1 MIWNWIKNLFKPW
14 NLVKQKD
21 PHEEMFEKNEYS
33 VEQLQKM
40 TKGDLKK
47 LRAQGKIKSIAH
59 PFY

>member
-1 MIWNWIKNLFKPW
+1 MIWNWLKNLFTPKRI
-14 NLVKQKD
+14 KD
-21 PHEEMFEKNEYS
+21 PHEELYEPRDYT

-47 LRAQGKIKSIAH
+47 LRRQGKINSIAY

>member
-14 NLVKQKD
+14 NLIKQKD
-21 PHEEMFEKNEYS
+21 PHEEIFEKNEYS
-33 VEQLQKM
+33 IEQLQKM

>member
-1 MIWNWIKNLFKPW
+1 MIWNWIKNLFKG
-14 NLVKQKD
+14 NVQKD
-21 PHEEMFEKNEYS
+21 PHEEMYEKDEYS
-33 VEQLQKM
+33 IEQLQQM

>member
-1 MIWNWIKNLFKPW
+1 MWNWIKNLFRPRF
-14 NLVKQKD
+14 QKD
-21 PHEEMFEKNEYS
+21 EHEQMYEGPEYTVFE
-33 VEQLQKM
+33 LQEM

>member
-1 MIWNWIKNLFKPW
+1 MMNLQIKPK
-14 NLVKQKD
+14 VQKD
-21 PHEEMFEKNEYS
+21 PHEEMFEKDEYS
-33 VEQLQKM
+33 VEQLQQM

>member
-1 MIWNWIKNLFKPW
+1 MWNWIKNLFRPKS
-14 NLVKQKD
+14 QKD
-21 PHEEMFEKNEYS
+21 EHEEMYEGPEYT
-33 VEQLQKM
+33 VFKLQEM

>member
-21 PHEEMFEKNEYS
+21 SHEEMFEKNEYS

-47 LRAQGKIKSIAH
+47 LKAQGKIKSIAH

>member
-14 NLVKQKD
+14 NLIKQKD
-21 PHEEMFEKNEYS
+21 PHEELFIENEYS
-33 VEQLQKM
+33 VDQLQQM

-47 LRAQGKIKSIAH
+47 LRARGKIKSIAH

>member
-1 MIWNWIKNLFKPW
+1 MWKWVINLFKPK
-14 NLVKQKD
+14 VQKD
-21 PHEEMFEKNEYS
+21 PHEEIFEKDEFS
-33 VEQLQKM
+33 IEQLQKM

>member
-1 MIWNWIKNLFKPW
+1 MWNWIKNLFKPK
-14 NLVKQKD
+14 VQKD

-33 VEQLQKM
+33 VEQLQQM